1 MPGQMLQLDEE
12 EAQHAFRVLRL
23 SCGAIIHI
31 SDGKGSIA
39 EAVITSITKREVQAQ
54 IHNIDTQK
62 AADFKIILCV
72 APTKNAARFEWFLEK
87 ASEMG
92 IDEVYPMLCEHS
104 ERKTLNIER
113 TNKVITAA
121 IKQSLKAYHPVLHPF
136 TSFKELIKKDFQAT
150 KYLSHLLKDAS
161 QKSLKELVQPQQN
174 TVVFIGPEGDFSAK
188 EIELAKQQ
196 GVDLVHLGPS
206 RLRTETAALAAC
218 FTINL
223 INQP

>member
-1 MPGQMLQLDEE
+1 MPGQMLQLEEE

-23 SCGAIIHI
+23 SIGATIHV

-39 EAVITSITKREVQAQ
+39 QACITSITKREVQAQ
-54 IHNIDTQK
+54 IQSIDTQK
-62 AADFKIILCV
+62 AADYKIILCV

-104 ERKTLNIER
+104 ERKVLNIER

-121 IKQSLKAYHPVLHPF
+121 VKQSLKAFHPVLHPM
-136 TSFKELIKKDFQAT
+136 TSFKELITKDFNAN
-150 KYLSHLLKDAS
+150 KYLSHLLKDQA
-161 QKSLKELVQPQQN
+161 QKSLKEVVKANENIL
-174 TVVFIGPEGDFSAK
+174 VFIGPEGDFSAK
-188 EIELAKQQ
+188 EIELAKKQ
-196 GVDLVHLGPS
+196 GVELVHLGPS

-223 INQP
+223 INQ

>member
-1 MPGQMLQLDEE
+1 MPGQMLQLEEE

-23 SCGAIIHI
+23 SIGATIHV

-39 EAVITSITKREVQAQ
+39 QACITSITKKEVQAQ
-54 IHNIDTQK
+54 IQSIDTQK
-62 AADFKIILCV
+62 AAVYKIILCV

-104 ERKTLNIER
+104 ERKVLNIER

-121 IKQSLKAYHPVLHPF
+121 VKQSLKAFHPVLHPM
-136 TSFKELIKKDFQAT
+136 TSFKELITKDFNAN
-150 KYLSHLLKDAS
+150 KYLSHLLKDPA
-161 QKSLKELVQPQQN
+161 QKSLKEVVNANENIL
-174 TVVFIGPEGDFSAK
+174 VFIGPEGDFSAK
-188 EIELAKQQ
+188 EIELAKKQ
-196 GVDLVHLGPS
+196 GIELVHLGSS

-223 INQP
+223 INQ